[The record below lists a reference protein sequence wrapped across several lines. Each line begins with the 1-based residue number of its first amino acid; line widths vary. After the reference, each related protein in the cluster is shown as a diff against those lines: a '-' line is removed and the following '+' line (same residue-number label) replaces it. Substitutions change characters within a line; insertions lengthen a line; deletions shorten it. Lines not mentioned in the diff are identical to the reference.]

1 MNLLT
6 ALAASLI
13 LATAAFA
20 HDYVAGDLEVVHP
33 TEPPPSVSATAAAGY
48 FSVTNHGTQGDRLV
62 GVKTPAA
69 ATGSLHLSQ
78 VDDSGVASMDGL
90 DGLDIPAGQP

>member
-1 MNLLT
+1 M
-6 ALAASLI
+6 
-13 LATAAFA
+13 
-20 HDYVAGDLEVVHP
+20 
-33 TEPPPSVSATAAAGY
+33 
-48 FSVTNHGTQGDRLV
+48 TNHGTGGDRLV
-62 GVKTPAA
+62 EVKTPAA